1 MRNFKGNY
9 EMISASDVA
18 GQYIQKR
25 TPTQWQVAPYFVY
38 IARPLLPEREF
49 RNRLGERKSEK
60 ERWESD
66 REKRELPQPGDQTEP

>member
-1 MRNFKGNY
+1 M
-9 EMISASDVA
+9 AS
-18 GQYIQKR
+18 R
-25 TPTQWQVAPYFVY
+25 PYFVY